1 MLPELQG
8 RKRIPLVVIFGALII
23 GTGSG
28 CRSIKA
34 PESYADMWQPA
45 GDETPVDDY
54 ASRSR
59 QGQRLIAD
67 FAEPLSLA
75 QLLEIALMHH
85 PALRQAWQQARSSEA
100 VVHQAESDYYPQLNL
115 SGRLAWQRSDDN
127 NLQSE
132 LDTTSYGPRAELTWL
147 LLDFGGRSARREQA
161 LQQLA
166 AANYDFNR
174 TFQNLVLS
182 VQQAYY
188 NLLGAQAAVESALAD
203 AQAAAKT
210 LESARQRQ
218 KAGLGVELDV
228 LQAQADYDQAAYM
241 QASADGDLKVARGKL
256 ASAIG
261 CPPDVTLQIAPPA
274 VTAPP
279 DLADED
285 VRAWLNEAMTRRPD
299 LAALRAQVLAGDA
312 AVRDARSARWPALN
326 AGASAERYWNSFR
339 GADLA
344 DNSPYTYIG
353 YIGLSWDVF
362 DGLLKLQKQRAAQ
375 ADREVA
381 LYQLQKAELEA
392 GAEVWEKYHGY
403 LTAGRKLAYS
413 ESALANA
420 EGAYDLASQAY
431 ASGLKNILDLLNAQ
445 KNLAQARDNLV
456 QSRKEVWLALA
467 ELANVLGTLHLGPG
481 VAPEQTSGSS
491 SHGGVK

>member
-188 NLLGAQAAVESALAD
+188 NLLGA
-203 AQAAAKT
+203 
-210 LESARQRQ
+210 
-218 KAGLGVELDV
+218 
-228 LQAQADYDQAAYM
+228 
-241 QASADGDLKVARGKL
+241 
-256 ASAIG
+256 
-261 CPPDVTLQIAPPA
+261 
-274 VTAPP
+274 
-279 DLADED
+279 
-285 VRAWLNEAMTRRPD
+285 
-299 LAALRAQVLAGDA
+299 
-312 AVRDARSARWPALN
+312 
-326 AGASAERYWNSFR
+326 
-339 GADLA
+339 
-344 DNSPYTYIG
+344 
-353 YIGLSWDVF
+353 
-362 DGLLKLQKQRAAQ
+362 
-375 ADREVA
+375 
-381 LYQLQKAELEA
+381 
-392 GAEVWEKYHGY
+392 
-403 LTAGRKLAYS
+403 
-413 ESALANA
+413 
-420 EGAYDLASQAY
+420 
-431 ASGLKNILDLLNAQ
+431 
-445 KNLAQARDNLV
+445 
-456 QSRKEVWLALA
+456 
-467 ELANVLGTLHLGPG
+467 
-481 VAPEQTSGSS
+481 
-491 SHGGVK
+491 